1 MLSLAQVCEFPT
13 FSNYK
18 ISITLLIFSK
28 CRGEVN
34 TFPTAKLTKIFE
46 NECVTKEKI
55 ADYDTPDMTQH
66 GEGESIEAAVS
77 GTIPHR
83 KASLDPTDDST
94 TKLQKFFSMKSRSE
108 PQIYCDYEKKNLI
121 KYN

>member
-18 ISITLLIFSK
+18 ISIKLLIFPK

-46 NECVTKEKI
+46 NESVTEKKN
-55 ADYDTPDMTQH
+55 ADYDTPDMDCRVQ
-66 GEGESIEAAVS
+66 
-77 GTIPHR
+77 
-83 KASLDPTDDST
+83 
-94 TKLQKFFSMKSRSE
+94 QQM
-108 PQIYCDYEKKNLI
+108 QN
-121 KYN
+121 